1 MNPSITDKAAKG
13 WFLGKICDATI
24 ETGSLTCDAQLE
36 IIDLIFDAE
45 LERCTIR
52 AHMVMLY

>member
-1 MNPSITDKAAKG
+1 MVFIALVDVVSARAQRMNPLITDKATKG

-36 IIDLIFDAE
+36 IIAFLN
-45 LERCTIR
+45 
-52 AHMVMLY
+52 